1 MERKNKRIVMACC
14 TWCSPFVT
22 TRALL
27 LCLSLMN
34 QAAFAHFAET
44 FRGANWSEFSHTTDS
59 TLIGGQY
66 ACDDNDI
73 DNDNDGL
80 IEVCYLEDLDAI
92 RHMPDGSGY
101 KSSASAT
108 TSTIGCGNGGCR
120 GYELVRDLDF
130 NDDDSYRSGST
141 NKEWTIGSGWLPIG
155 RDSFYFHAIFE
166 GNGYTVSHLRI
177 NHSADNHNGLFNF
190 QSGHINNIGLLS
202 VNMNGNEWVGSL
214 VGNNIGHISNS
225 YSSGQVAGS
234 TNTGGLVGEN
244 SGFIFNSYSTVQV
257 NGGSLSERVGG
268 LVGTNSISIT
278 DSYSTGQVTGT
289 QSVGGLVG
297 YNIGSISNS
306 YSIGRVV
313 GDSAVGG
320 LVGER
325 DTTPLR
331 PPPVN
336 NSYWDSAVSNLTT
349 SAGGANRTTTELQ
362 SPTNAEGIYKD
373 WSETDWDF
381 GTDYQYPALKYTAER
396 DIIDIEYDTC
406 GNSQQPA
413 CGNLL
418 NGAEWKII
426 RATIPVRGTQFLVNA
441 MEDEVVVLNANQGH
455 LNYHWTLQTSGTSL
469 ILPTT
474 NHSELRFLVPN
485 DLVGR
490 KAMTGTL
497 MLQLTVSTGTTTVR
511 QQTVIITVTKTNS
524 GRVGVLDSI
533 TQAGAVLV
541 APSVIPDS
549 DGVGIISSISYQ
561 WQRCLLSNGCAEQSM
576 ENWSNTV
583 RKGQFYYV
591 AQEEAQQDYRFRV
604 IINYKDGQEYDEQVI
619 SKSVAYTVRPAVPFS
634 GSDWSQFPGGAKA
647 VCDDSDIDND
657 NDGLIELCYLENV
670 DAIRYV
676 LDGSAFQFDSNVQ
689 TSSTS
694 GCGSSGCNGYELVR
708 DLDFEADDSY
718 LGITT
723 RLRLE
728 VEGDISWQPIG
739 ENSPFSGIF
748 EGNGQTISNLTISR
762 RSGDFVGLFA
772 RLTGI
777 INGVG
782 LLDVDVRGR
791 NSVGGLVGNN
801 GGTISNSHSIGQ
813 LSGGSNVGGLVGAN
827 AGTISNS
834 YSTGQVTGSS
844 NIGGLVG
851 NNSRTISNSYSTGQV
866 DGSGGSNVGGL
877 VGANSGSGMLSNSY
891 SVGQVT
897 GGSNVGGLVGSS
909 NINRTTASYWDITTS
924 NLTVSA
930 GGTSQTTVEL
940 QLPTAAA
947 GIYSTWSDANWDFG
961 TTYQYPAIKHG
972 VGTHGDYRAC
982 GRSQQLPCT
991 VLLAGAEQEI
1001 DRFVIATQTLVRV
1014 DAVEGALV
1022 VLNGSQGN
1030 VNYSWTH
1037 VGDARSSLKLNRA
1050 NTAEMWFVVPEALV
1064 GFDNTKTTLEFRL
1077 TVSASGETT
1086 QQTVR
1091 IAVTKVNNGLMTQPT
1106 ITEVDKRLIMVEA
1119 DLTSD
1124 PDGRATTASYQWQKY
1139 LASTSSW
1146 VAVLGK
1152 GTDESYQIPRE
1163 EAVGGNRFRAQLTY
1177 TDGQGYSATL
1187 TSTEYTYPKP
1197 RAAFVRLK
1205 LFLEGALQ

>member
-1 MERKNKRIVMACC
+1 MTTMQIKRLY
-14 TWCSPFVT
+14 VT
-22 TRALL
+22 VLAWL
-27 LCLSLMN
+27 LCLGLMT
-34 QAAFAHFAET
+34 QAVFAQPAET
-44 FRGANWSEFSHTTDS
+44 FSGANWSDFSYTTNGM
-59 TLIGGQY
+59 TLIGGRY
-66 ACDDNDI
+66 ACDDDDI

-80 IEVCYLEDLDAI
+80 IEICYLEDLNAI
-92 RHMPDGSGY
+92 RYVWDGSGY
-101 KSSASAT
+101 KSSASAAKKT
-108 TSTIGCGNGGCR
+108 EGCGTGGCK

-130 NDDDSYRSGST
+130 NDDDSYRSSST
-141 NKEWTIGSGWLPIG
+141 NKMNWTDGDGWSPIG
-155 RDSFYFHAIFE
+155 RSNPDFRAIFE
-166 GNGYTVSHLRI
+166 GNGYAVSHLRI
-177 NHSADNHNGLFNF
+177 NRSTDDRNGLFDR
-190 QSGHINNIGLLS
+190 QTGHINNIGLLS
-202 VNMNGNEWVGSL
+202 VNVNGDEWIGSL
-214 VGNNIGHISNS
+214 VGQNNGRISNS
-225 YSSGQVAGS
+225 YSSGRVAGRADI
-234 TNTGGLVGEN
+234 GGLVGEN
-244 SGFIFNSYSTVQV
+244 NGWIFNSYSTVQV
-257 NGGSLSERVGG
+257 NGGSSSERVGG
-268 LVGTNSISIT
+268 LAGTNSFRIT
-278 DSYSTGQVTGT
+278 NSYSTGQVTGT

-297 YNIGSISNS
+297 RHGGVFIRSS

-313 GDSAVGG
+313 GDSAIGG
-320 LVGER
+320 LVGAR
-325 DTTPLR
+325 DTTT
-331 PPPVN
+331 PPPVE

-349 SAGGANRTTTELQ
+349 SAGGTSRTTAELQ

-373 WSETDWDF
+373 WSDSDWDF
-381 GTDYQYPALKYTAER
+381 GTDYQYPALEYTGGA
-396 DIIDIEYDTC
+396 IINITYDAC

-426 RATIPVRGTQFLVNA
+426 RATIPVRGTRFLVNA

-455 LNYHWTLQTSGTSL
+455 LNYHWTLQTHGTSF

-485 DLVGR
+485 DLVDR
-490 KAMTGTL
+490 KAMTGML
-497 MLQLTVSTGTTTVR
+497 RLQLTVSTGTTTMR
-511 QQTVIITVTKTNS
+511 QQNVIITVTKTNS
-524 GRVGVLDSI
+524 GRVSVLDSI
-533 TQAGAVLV
+533 TQAGTVLV

-549 DGVGIISSISYQ
+549 DGAGIISSISYQ
-561 WQRCLLSNGCAEQSM
+561 WQRCLLSDNCAEQSTK
-576 ENWSNTV
+576 NWSNTT

-591 AQEEAQQDYRFRV
+591 TTEEAQQDYRFRV

-940 QLPTAAA
+940 QLPTATT

-961 TTYQYPAIKHG
+961 TAYQYPAIKHG
-972 VGTHGDYRAC
+972 AGTHGDYRAC

-991 VLLAGAEQEI
+991 VLLSGAEWEI
-1001 DRFVIATQTLVRV
+1001 DRLVIATQTLVQV
-1014 DAVEGALV
+1014 DAVEGAVV

-1163 EAVGGNRFRAQLTY
+1163 EAVEGNRFRVQLTY

-1187 TSTEYTYPKP
+1187 TSTEYTYSKP